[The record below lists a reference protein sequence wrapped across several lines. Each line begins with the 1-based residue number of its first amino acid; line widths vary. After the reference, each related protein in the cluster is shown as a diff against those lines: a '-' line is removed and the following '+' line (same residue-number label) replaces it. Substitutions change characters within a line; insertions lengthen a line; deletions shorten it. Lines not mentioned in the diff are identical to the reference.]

1 MVHCSLL
8 FGIDCYFV
16 VFIYYFSKC
25 RPFAEVGCGVRLTA
39 VQMPRK
45 PARCGIFL
53 VSEAADAVSREVECL
68 IVDLAI
74 VSCSLDDQYIQYS
87 AKRGLSV

>member
-1 MVHCSLL
+1 VVCGLRL
-8 FGIDCYFV
+8 F
-16 VFIYYFSKC
+16 KC
-25 RPFAEVGCGVRLTA
+25 LESRPGVGF
-39 VQMPRK
+39 
-45 PARCGIFL
+45 FL